1 MTIPGLV
8 INVDSEVPVY
18 RQIAGGIQTAAA
30 DGRLSP
36 GDRLPP
42 TRDLARSLQV
52 NRNTVVAAYDFLA
65 ATGFVHGRTGRGT
78 FIASEP
84 TAQGLPAPA
93 TGRTVDGH
101 GEEWFS
107 AFSQTVDGPGVDR
120 LLSAYQLAT
129 ADEGISFA
137 GSYPDRDL
145 LPAGA
150 FLKSLKAAMK
160 EEGSSLLAYGPTAGY
175 PALRNTLAEAMTRKG
190 SKIRGSQILITNGA
204 QQGLE
209 LIFRTFLDA
218 GDTAVVED
226 PTYTGALSVLGS
238 LRAKTVGVPLDDQGI
253 RPDLLEAALV
263 RHRPRLIYLQ
273 PTFQNPTTAVM
284 PESRRREVLAL
295 AIRYGCP
302 VVEDDW
308 AGDLRFEGKE
318 IPTLHAL
325 DHGRH
330 VIYIGTFSKK
340 LMPGVRIGWV
350 AAPKEVLRRLI
361 ALKQISDCGTSP
373 ILQAGLHHYLAAG
386 CLRPHL
392 KRVRTE
398 YRNRR
403 DLMLDSMSRYFPNRV
418 SWTTPP
424 GGLFLWVR
432 LPEGLDSGE
441 LFAASRRKGVLFS
454 RGDLFHVDG
463 QGPGAGGSS
472 TMRLTYSSASPDQID
487 LGIRTLGDLIR
498 SRWSDSTQEGAEPLV
513 EAMPIL

>member
-1 MTIPGLV
+1 MTIPGLA
-8 INVDSEVPVY
+8 IDVDSEIPVY
-18 RQIAGGIQTAAA
+18 RQIATGIQEATA
-30 DGRLSP
+30 DGRLSR

-42 TRDLARSLQV
+42 TRDLARALEV
-52 NRNTVVAAYDFLA
+52 NRNTVVAAYDLLA
-65 ATGFVHGRTGRGT
+65 ASGFVHGRTGRGT
-78 FIASEP
+78 FLASEQTAGIDPPP
-84 TAQGLPAPA
+84 TVPTHPGDA
-93 TGRTVDGH
+93 
-101 GEEWFS
+101 WFS
-107 AFSQTVDGPGVDR
+107 AFSQAVDGPGVDR

-137 GSYPDRDL
+137 GSYPDSEL

-150 FLKSLKAAMK
+150 FLKSLKTAIK
-160 EEGSSLLAYGPTAGY
+160 EEGAGLLAYGPTAGY
-175 PALRNTLAEAMTRKG
+175 PALRNILADGMALKG
-190 SKIRGSQILITNGA
+190 SEVQGNQILVTNGA

-209 LIFRTFLDA
+209 LIFRTFLDT
-218 GDTAVVED
+218 GDAAIVED

-238 LRAKTVGVPLDDQGI
+238 LRAKTVGVPLDERGI
-253 RPDLLEAALV
+253 RPDLLEAALI

-325 DHGRH
+325 DRGRH
-330 VIYIGTFSKK
+330 VIYLGTFSKK
-340 LMPGVRIGWV
+340 LMPGVRVGWV
-350 AAPKEVLRRLI
+350 AAPIEVLRRLI

-386 CLRPHL
+386 CLRSHL
-392 KRVRTE
+392 KRVRAE

-403 DLMLDSMSRYFPNRV
+403 DLMLDSMSRYFPARV
-418 SWTTPP
+418 RWTTPP

-432 LPEGLDSGE
+432 LPEGLDAGE
-441 LFAASRRKGVLFS
+441 LFIAARRRGVLFS

-463 QGPGAGGSS
+463 QGPGANGSN
-472 TMRLTYSSASPDQID
+472 TMRLTFSSSSPDQID
-487 LGIRTLGDLIR
+487 QGIRTLGDLIR
-498 SRWSDSTQEGAEPLV
+498 SRWSDSNHEGSEPLV